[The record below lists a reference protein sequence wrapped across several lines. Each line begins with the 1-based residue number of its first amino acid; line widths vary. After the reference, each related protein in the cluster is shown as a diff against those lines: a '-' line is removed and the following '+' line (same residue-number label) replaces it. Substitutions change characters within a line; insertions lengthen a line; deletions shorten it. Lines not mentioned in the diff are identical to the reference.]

1 MILSGIFF
9 SAITIISGLLIGI
22 IVLILLLA
30 IIMKKDYFIQSEIVI
45 NRPKEDV
52 LNYVKLL
59 RNQEKYSKWVMQDP
73 NVKLDYKGTD
83 GTVGFIAAWK
93 SDVKNVGVG
102 EQEIKNI
109 RENGYDAEVRFEK
122 PFKGISQAHVTLE
135 ADGAKTK
142 VTTRFDT
149 RTPFPM
155 SFMIPMIKGMLTK
168 DMDENSA
175 NLKRNLENR

>member
-1 MILSGIFF
+1 MAVVQIILGV
-9 SAITIISGLLIGI
+9 LIGI
-22 IVLILLLA
+22 IVLVLLIAL
-30 IIMKKDYFIQSEIVI
+30 IIKKEYYIQSEIVI
-45 NRPKEDV
+45 NRPKDV
-52 LNYVKLL
+52 VLSYVKLL

-73 NVKLDYKGTD
+73 DVKLDYKGTD

-93 SDVKNVGVG
+93 SEVKNVGVG
-102 EQEIKNI
+102 EQEIRNI

-135 ADGAKTK
+135 PVNADKTK

-168 DMDENSA
+168 DMNENSA
-175 NLKRNLENR
+175 NLKRNLEKM